1 MDQARRNDHSGNVS
15 KRDEEPRRGRVGE
28 YIRFQC
34 SGFRIGIFPDTRNLT
49 PDTRSLYSREKLDML
64 Q

>member
-1 MDQARRNDHSGNVS
+1 MAS
-15 KRDEEPRRGRVGE
+15 GE

-49 PDTRSLYSREKLDML
+49 PDTRSLYSRGNLDILKLKEMDNEN
-64 Q
+64 